1 MSVLKERE
9 YKTEIVS
16 RNDDANTHTF
26 VISDESI
33 DSFKTSFRLRGW
45 KFDRFINNPI
55 VTYGHPDPNSTDPN
69 LIIGRA
75 KVFIEGDKLMAEV
88 EYDMGNPLAVEV
100 KRKVEQKFLNMT
112 SIRAYVNDAERG
124 IGDDREVLYFID
136 QELLDFGIV
145 MHGSNRNAMAQRD
158 IMMSQRNIMLAL
170 GKEDNDPIP
179 GDNTDTILT
188 DHTDEDQAANTE
200 NAARLEEARELLSKT
215 FFNLKK
221 VQVK

>member
-33 DSFKTSFRLRGW
+33 DSFKTVFRLRGW

-55 VTYGHPDPNSTDPN
+55 VTYGHPDPNSADPN

-88 EYDMGNPLAVEV
+88 EYDMGNPLAVDV

-124 IGDDREVLYFID
+124 AGDDRETLYFID

-158 IMMSQRNIMLAL
+158 IMLAL
-170 GKEDNDPIP
+170 GKEDNEPTQ
-179 GDNTDTILT
+179 GKNTDTILT
-188 DHTDEDQAANTE
+188 DDTDQDQAAITE
-200 NAARLEEARELLSKT
+200 NAARLEEARELISKT

-221 VQVK
+221 VK